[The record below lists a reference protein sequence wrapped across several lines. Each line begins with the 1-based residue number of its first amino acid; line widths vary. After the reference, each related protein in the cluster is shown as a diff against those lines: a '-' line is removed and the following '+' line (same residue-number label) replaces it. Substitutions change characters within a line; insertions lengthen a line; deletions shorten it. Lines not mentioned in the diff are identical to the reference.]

1 MFYRWM
7 AQGQEGVSNQ
17 LTLPPP
23 WATTVPRSSTSSTK
37 ARKTLQGE
45 DKVGGWAHGSGR
57 QALHSQAKGRKA
69 AKRSKTPPAQAP
81 PLQACWS

>member
-45 DKVGGWAHGSGR
+45 DKVGGWGPRLR
-57 QALHSQAKGRKA
+57 QAG
-69 AKRSKTPPAQAP
+69 TPF
-81 PLQACWS
+81 SG